1 MAKIEDLV
9 QPVLD
14 AIWDVGDVVKD
25 ADLDTDNVLEFHEVE
40 VGDYTVNVEVRWST
54 HVVDNGFDH
63 AFGYEQILEVERYG
77 KPELETCE
85 VFDENGECEELSDKL
100 YNLLVEKL
108 K

>member
-1 MAKIEDLV
+1 MSAEDLV

-14 AIWDVGDVVKD
+14 AIWGVSDIVED
-25 ADLDTDNVLEFHEVE
+25 ADLDADNVLESHEVE
-40 VGDYTVNVEVRWST
+40 VGDYTANVEVRWST
-54 HVVDNGFDH
+54 HVVDNGFSH
-63 AFGYEQILEVERYG
+63 AFGYEQVLDLERYG

-85 VFDENGECEELSDKL
+85 VLDENGECEELSDKL

>member
-14 AIWDVGDVVKD
+14 AIWDVSDIVED
-25 ADLDTDNVLEFHEVE
+25 ADLDADNVLESHEVE

-63 AFGYEQILEVERYG
+63 AFGYEQVLDLERYG

-85 VFDENGECEELSDKL
+85 VMDENGECEELSDKL
-100 YNLLVEKL
+100 FNLLVESL